1 MRPSLG
7 LALDLEKVDGPASR
21 EIWCVR
27 RGAQTDNFT
36 WKIRESVPGNRVAF
50 VTPKLQQ
57 KHAPQR
63 RLPMFGLPAMTE
75 SK

>member
-27 RGAQTDNFT
+27 RGAQQIISRGKYVKAF
-36 WKIRESVPGNRVAF
+36 RVI
-50 VTPKLQQ
+50 V
-57 KHAPQR
+57 
-63 RLPMFGLPAMTE
+63 
-75 SK
+75 